1 MKFIIRHTVERS
13 FDTIEE
19 ARNYRDTITT
29 GNVILTVDQDPFGKH
44 FDINP
49 NAAKEK

>member
-1 MKFIIRHTVERS
+1 MKFIIKHTVEKS

-29 GNVILTVDQDPFGKH
+29 GNTILTVDQEPL
-44 FDINP
+44 
-49 NAAKEK
+49 EK